1 MKACYVTEILIS
13 HDDFFFFWQV
23 KIAVKFVDGWP
34 VIGRIRFCFA
44 HPPYIQMTA
53 SPLYK
58 GGIDVTYFPGADRW
72 LVIYNICLHKL
83 LNFF

>member
-1 MKACYVTEILIS
+1 MIFY
-13 HDDFFFFWQV
+13 FFLQV

-72 LVIYNICLHKL
+72 LVIYNY
-83 LNFF
+83 